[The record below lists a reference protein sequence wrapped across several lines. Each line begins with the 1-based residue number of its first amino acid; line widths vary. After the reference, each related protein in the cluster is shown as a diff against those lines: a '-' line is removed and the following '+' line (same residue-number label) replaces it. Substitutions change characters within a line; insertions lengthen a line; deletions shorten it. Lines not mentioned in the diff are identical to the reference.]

1 MDKRRLN
8 LRILASPGTFFS
20 FSGQSEGDPLFLR
33 SAISQ
38 LGLGKLLEVFRRMTQ
53 STRYRLL
60 LVGFYMRLWYCE
72 STTGF
77 KVFTRM
83 VAVDD
88 ENRRNCVIQ
97 TLGKSHYQF
106 KDGVGTIPSVPATD
120 ATSRYLQT
128 EIFHFPS
135 LPIMETKT
143 MSKICY
149 VCGKR

>member
-33 SAISQ
+33 PAISQ
-38 LGLGKLLEVFRRMTQ
+38 LGLGKLLEMFRRMTQ

-72 STTGF
+72 NA
-77 KVFTRM
+77 K
-83 VAVDD
+83 
-88 ENRRNCVIQ
+88 
-97 TLGKSHYQF
+97 KSFHYQF

-120 ATSRYLQT
+120 ATSRHLQT
-128 EIFHFPS
+128 GIFHFPS

>member
-33 SAISQ
+33 PAISQ

-60 LVGFYMRLWYCE
+60 LC
-72 STTGF
+72 TTGF

-83 VAVDD
+83 VAEDD
-88 ENRRNCVIQ
+88 ENRRNCVIH

-120 ATSRYLQT
+120 ATSRHLQT

-135 LPIMETKT
+135 LPIMEAIT